1 LSFLLAGL
9 LFGLTAGLHARETA
23 QVGIAVFNMA
33 WAGTLADFRRHVEIC
48 SAPEVNWCA
57 SRAKPIRGPRHLQ
70 AEEASRAR
78 HCREATVEAA
88 GGFQEMQMT
97 APCNAYGRR
106 STKKNPSGAATVEG
120 YNAKL
125 AGLRST
131 VENLVGEENIQ
142 VIAFQ
147 EVKSWEVVEEA
158 LGRFA
163 GEFGICVA
171 SHHAFQTVAFAWK
184 KTVSSEAGR
193 CTSNHDLAIAENPEE
208 SDSSHSVR
216 PGLALELMIN
226 GAPVTF
232 MNVHLK
238 AGCANLVTG
247 RGFAGRK
254 LTDPD
259 PACEILNRQV
269 PVIEDWVEDV
279 AGRSPRFVLLGD
291 FNRRIDEEEKA
302 GIAAAD
308 VRTDGS
314 DPAGPNTKDAWG
326 RVKSSYFWQEITDGS
341 PGLYQVPLTFLE
353 KGCGGHIGL
362 DHIVISE
369 PIRQMQRLPLSS
381 RMVPVVKNPRQSIKT
396 SDHCPRTTV
405 LEF

>member
-1 LSFLLAGL
+1 
-9 LFGLTAGLHARETA
+9 
-23 QVGIAVFNMA
+23 MA
-33 WAGTLADFRRHVEIC
+33 WAGTAADFQRHVDMC

-57 SRAKPIRGPRHLQ
+57 SRAKLTRGPRHLQ
-70 AEEASRAR
+70 AEEVSRAKR
-78 HCREATVEAA
+78 CREATTEAA
-88 GGFQEMQMT
+88 GGFQQMQMT
-97 APCNAYGRR
+97 APCNAYGKR
-106 STKKNPSGAATVEG
+106 SNKKNPSRAATVES

-131 VENLVGEENIQ
+131 IEKLIGEENIQ

-147 EVKSWEVVEEA
+147 EVKSREVVEQV

-163 GEFGICVA
+163 GEFEICVA
-171 SHHAFQTVAFAWK
+171 PHNAFQTVAFAWEK
-184 KTVSSEAGR
+184 AVSSEAGR
-193 CTSNHDLAIAENPEE
+193 CIPNHDLAIAENTEE
-208 SDSSHSVR
+208 SDLSHSVR

-232 MNVHLK
+232 LNVHLK
-238 AGCANLVTG
+238 SGCANLITG
-247 RGFAGRK
+247 GGFAGRK

-269 PVIEDWVEDV
+269 PVIEDWVEEV
-279 AGRSPRFVLLGD
+279 ARHSPRFVLLGD

-302 GIAAAD
+302 AIAAAD

-314 DPAGPNTKDAWG
+314 DPVGPNTRDAWG
-326 RVKSSYFWQEITDGS
+326 RVKSSYFWQEIADGF
-341 PGLYQVPLTFLE
+341 PGLYQVPLIFIE
-353 KGCGGHIGL
+353 KGCGGHRGL

-369 PIRQMQRLPLSS
+369 PIRKIQRLPLSS
-381 RMVPVVKNPRQSIKT
+381 RMAPLVKNPRQSIKT